1 VVFLK
6 AYRNVKDIISA
17 VAETDLFQDCVGIS
31 KCGLPGEEIVTDL
44 KEFANRPPN
53 YWTLIIAKQ
62 KKKITPLKA
71 KHRIGRHHRRH
82 AEAVL
87 EFTES
92 M

>member
-17 VAETDLFQDCVGIS
+17 VDETDLFQDCVGIS
-31 KCGLPGEEIVTDL
+31 KCGLPEEEVVTDL

-62 KKKITPLKA
+62 KKKITPLA
-71 KHRIGRHHRRH
+71 AEHRISRPHRRH

-87 EFTES
+87 ELTES

>member
-17 VAETDLFQDCVGIS
+17 VDETDLFQDCVGIS
-31 KCGLPGEEIVTDL
+31 KCGLPGEEILTDL

-62 KKKITPLKA
+62 KKKITSLEA

-82 AEAVL
+82 AEAVAV
-87 EFTES
+87 FADS